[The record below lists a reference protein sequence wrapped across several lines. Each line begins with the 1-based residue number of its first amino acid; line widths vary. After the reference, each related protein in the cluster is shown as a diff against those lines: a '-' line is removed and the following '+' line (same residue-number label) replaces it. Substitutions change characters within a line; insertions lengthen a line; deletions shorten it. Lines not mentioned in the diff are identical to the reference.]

1 MDWQSVREQYPHR
14 WMVMEA
20 PDAYIDVEGE
30 QLIVNELEVIKD
42 FGDAGSDA
50 LKYTS
55 KLLHE
60 HKKRHFVMYH
70 TANPTIYIRFIRGV
84 GLRIKVDDDDSLI
97 L

>member
-1 MDWQSVREQYPHR
+1 MDWQTVRENYPHR

-20 PDAYIDVEGE
+20 PDAYIDDE

-55 KLLHE
+55 KLLRE

-70 TANPTIYIRFIRGV
+70 TANPTIYIEVRWGV
-84 GLRIKVDDDDSLI
+84 GSRIRVDSDD
-97 L
+97 